1 MLQWLSNY
9 TQSPVKKKS
18 EVKLRD
24 VPKRPGSGRGKQAQ
38 KKTGKAVPALVNDDD
53 SWTCKICQV
62 AFADETDE
70 VITCSFCNNHWCTK
84 CIEMTTDEY
93 MTAQRLDLMW
103 FCPPCHVKV
112 KVLMNQ
118 ETDTEALCNKIL
130 ETVDDKIKKMS
141 VDIEKKL
148 KESVNKI
155 PEAISKDFSNKV
167 NNLENKLKAV
177 TEVPEKVSNTCKS
190 WAEAAKSSKNDAP
203 PNFRNIVKT
212 AIDESKKEEKDVED
226 RKCNIIVFNA
236 EESKSEVAEERK
248 SDDKTLFTTICRSI
262 SDSLFLYGEE
272 SEDEVIQA
280 RRLGKKHEDGTP
292 RPLLVTVGSEDTK
305 RKIFANLYKLR
316 NDEDARYKEIG
327 MNHDMTKEERK
338 KTKLL
343 VEEAKR
349 KTASLEENPDLDEES
364 KNFVFRVRGP
374 PWNQEIVK
382 VRKR

>member
-1 MLQWLSNY
+1 MLQWLQNY

-24 VPKRPGSGRGKQAQ
+24 APKRPGSGRGKPAQ
-38 KKTGKAVPALVNDDD
+38 KKSGKAAALNDDD
-53 SWTCKICQV
+53 SWTCKKCQV
-62 AFADETDE
+62 VFTDETDE
-70 VITCSFCNNHWCTK
+70 VITCSFCDHHWCTK

-93 MTAQRLDLMW
+93 MTAQRLDLLW

-118 ETDTEALCNKIL
+118 DNDADSLCNKIL

-141 VDIEKKL
+141 VDLEKKL

-155 PEAISKDFSNKV
+155 PEAISKDFGDKV
-167 NNLENKLKAV
+167 TNLEKNLKAV
-177 TEVPEKVSNTCKS
+177 TEVPEKVNNTCKT
-190 WAEAAKSSKNDAP
+190 WAEAAKGSKNVAP
-203 PNFRNIVKT
+203 PNFQNIVKT

-226 RKCNIIVFNA
+226 RKRNIIVFNA
-236 EESKSEVAEERK
+236 EESKSEVAEDRK
-248 SDDKTLFTTICRSI
+248 SDDITLFTSICHSI
-262 SDSLFLYGEE
+262 SDSLFVYDEDND
-272 SEDEVIQA
+272 DEVIQA

-316 NDEDARYKEIG
+316 NTEDATFKEIG

-343 VEEAKR
+343 VEEAKQ
-349 KTASLEENPDLDEES
+349 KTARLAENPDLDEES

-374 PWNQEIVK
+374 PWSQEIIK
-382 VRKR
+382 VRKRF